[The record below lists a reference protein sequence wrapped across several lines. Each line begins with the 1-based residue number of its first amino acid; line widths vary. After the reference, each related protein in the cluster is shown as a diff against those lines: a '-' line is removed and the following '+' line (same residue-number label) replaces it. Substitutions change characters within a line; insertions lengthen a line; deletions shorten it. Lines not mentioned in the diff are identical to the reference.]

1 MKIPALLLM
10 MLVFLGSVGP
20 SQAVPPGLSLEFT
33 PEDEGVV
40 TFSGTSHYEA
50 GMRCSNCHMSVF
62 DVSRSARISFGD
74 HRSDQFCFGCH
85 DGERAFGV
93 RRNCG
98 NCHEGG

>member
-10 MLVFLGSVGP
+10 TLVFLGSVGL
-20 SQAVPPGLSLEFT
+20 SQAVPPGLSLEFI

-40 TFSGTSHYEA
+40 NFSGTSHYEA
-50 GMRCSNCHMSVF
+50 GMRCANCHMRVF

-74 HRSDQFCFGCH
+74 HRSDQYCFGCH
-85 DGERAFGV
+85 DGDRAFGV